1 MSTVLSTGLSE
12 VIAVSLA
19 DSLIVMQRANQPVGM
34 ER

>member
-1 MSTVLSTGLSE
+1 LATGVSE

-19 DSLIVMQRANQPVGM
+19 DSLLVMQRANQPVGV